1 MAIGGAPE
9 SMARRRTLLRET
21 AREAVRAAQR
31 EVRARPPV
39 KKLSEEIAALR
50 DRFAGGPLTLGDVVV
65 VLQGRAWTLVI
76 ILLALPF
83 ISPIPL
89 PLLSVPFGL
98 AIGLISLRLA
108 LGQKPWLPASLLAKP
123 LPAGFFGAVLK
134 FSGRVLSVLE
144 KFLRPRFSWIAES
157 PALMR
162 VHALGMLVAALVL
175 LLPLPVPFTNS
186 FPAWM
191 ILLIAG
197 GLLERDGGAITLGY
211 IVGGGGVAFFYFLG
225 EAAVRLLGSFKAW
238 LAS

>member
-1 MAIGGAPE
+1 
-9 SMARRRTLLRET
+9 MARRRRELRET
-21 AREAVRAAQR
+21 AREALRAAQR
-31 EVRARPPV
+31 ELRARPPA

-50 DRFAGGPLTLGDVVV
+50 DRFAEGPLTLGQMVE

-98 AIGLISLRLA
+98 TIALISLRLA
-108 LGQKPWLPASLLAKP
+108 LGQKPWLPPGLMAKE
-123 LPAGFFGAVLK
+123 LPPGFFGAVLT
-134 FSGRVLSVLE
+134 FSGKVLVVLE
-144 KFLRPRFSWIAES
+144 KFLRPRFSWFAGS
-157 PALMR
+157 PPLLR
-162 VHALGMLVAALVL
+162 VHALAMLGAALVL

-197 GLLERDGGAITLGY
+197 GLLERDGAAVATGYGVGA
-211 IVGGGGVAFFYFLG
+211 GGVAFFYFLG
-225 EAAVRLLGSFKAW
+225 EAAVRLAEAARAW
-238 LAS
+238 LMP